1 MTCANLT
8 PLPFELWGCIAF
20 HLSNA
25 DIKSLR
31 LTCTLFYNA
40 VPLRLDRVFLSA
52 NPLNIEVF
60 RNIASHK
67 KFRHSVTEVIW
78 DEARLPRGPKRLDRS
93 DEGHELLSDEDE
105 PSNAREWAEH
115 YHDYFREKIME
126 RHEYDEESACP
137 IWFKEVCEENLRI
150 IRSRKCADKD
160 RPEHIACREQ
170 ILAQP
175 PLKQCWKHYQ
185 HLLRQQKDVLAGDSD
200 YEAFLFGVKQFP
212 ALKRVTIT
220 PAAHGYLFSPLYPTP
235 MIRAFPKGFN
245 YPIPYGWLLTGKDKP
260 ATAYAW
266 NHYLELRARYRGF
279 STVMRVLANEPNSV
293 SELVM
298 TSSFLPTGINCT
310 MFDEPCEEYDQFV
323 KVLKNPGFRR
333 LDISLL
339 VGGEDESDLE
349 PCWRSLRNGHLRHAL
364 SGATGLKEFR
374 LHTTFDE
381 DIHAEEQYPLISLN
395 EIVPVDK
402 WSDLRHFELSGFVI
416 SEDDCISFLPTL
428 SRSIRSIELSM
439 MEFYEVGDWYR
450 MLKMIRRM
458 VFDNS
463 LGGGSSGYGRVI
475 WVEKEVENFIYYD
488 GENPFKES
496 APLKLPYGTGTVKD
510 LFDPYFERPN
520 VGPSE
525 LIRLGIC
532 RDKYDVYTY

>member
-1 MTCANLT
+1 
-8 PLPFELWGCIAF
+8 
-20 HLSNA
+20 
-25 DIKSLR
+25 
-31 LTCTLFYNA
+31 
-40 VPLRLDRVFLSA
+40 LDQ
-52 NPLNIEVF
+52 
-60 RNIASHK
+60 
-67 KFRHSVTEVIW
+67 T
-78 DEARLPRGPKRLDRS
+78 

-105 PSNAREWAEH
+105 PSNTREWAEH
-115 YHDYFREKIME
+115 YHDYFKEKILE

-137 IWFKEVCEENLRI
+137 KWFKEVCEENLRVI
-150 IRSRKCADKD
+150 TSRKGADKD

-185 HLLRQQKDVLAGDSD
+185 HLLRQQKEVLDGDSD

-220 PAAHGYLFSPLYPTP
+220 PIAHGYLFSPLYPTP
-235 MIRAFPKGFN
+235 MIRAFPKGLN
-245 YPIPYGWLLTGKDKP
+245 YPIPYGWLYTEKYKP

-266 NHYLELRARYRGF
+266 NYYPELRARYRGF
-279 STVMRVLANEPNSV
+279 STVMRVLANEPNCV

-310 MFDEPCEEYDQFV
+310 MFDEPCEGYDQFV
-323 KVLKNPGFRR
+323 KVLRNPGFRR

-349 PCWRSLRNGHLRHAL
+349 PCSRSLRNGRLRHAL
-364 SGATGLKEFR
+364 SGATEMEEFR
-374 LHTTFDE
+374 LHTTYDE
-381 DIHAEEQYPLISLN
+381 DILAEGYYPLISIN
-395 EIVPVDK
+395 EIVPVEI
-402 WSDLRHFELSGFVI
+402 WSNLRHFELSGFVI
-416 SEDDCISFLPTL
+416 SENDCISFLPTL
-428 SRSIRSIELSM
+428 PKSIRSIELSM
-439 MEFYEVGDWYR
+439 MEFHDVGDWHR

-458 VFDNS
+458 VFDSTPWRDLNPTS
-463 LGGGSSGYGRVI
+463 RPTITVGVSDSFGCGSSDYGRVI

-496 APLKLPYGTGTVKD
+496 APLQLPYGTGILKD
-510 LFDPYFERPN
+510 SFDPNFERPN
-520 VGPSE
+520 VGPFE

-532 RDKYDVYTY
+532 RNDYDVYTY